1 MVPILDDA
9 WEGRFCEQCHHFGEE
24 LHVSSLKGGRE
35 SEELGVNA
43 FGKWVGC

>member
-9 WEGRFCEQCHHFGEE
+9 WEGRFCEECHDFGEA
-24 LHVSSLKGGRE
+24 LHASFLKGSGE